1 MRMTTFKAR
10 LYDICDEVA
19 SEFQNWRFSSGAFK
33 NKALGHSTMEI
44 NLGLSFRTG
53 NTPLQPS
60 ILIKHKK
67 SMALFKKLNGYEQP
81 TSIVLF
87 QNIAQLLEHMPNEL
101 RITATILA
109 DKNLHVSLAAPSE
122 GSQKRLIDI
131 TQSRSALRA
140 VMMDG
145 IGLIGK
151 LYNLSSEES
160 FLQNLPPQYETRSD
174 KIPYDEFEKNKGVM
188 ICIIRALCGDFDSIH
203 EYRKDTYKTI
213 FPKPTKEI
221 DGLIS
226 ALPELKRLY

>member
-1 MRMTTFKAR
+1 MTTFKAR

-151 LYNLSSEES
+151 LYNLQS
-160 FLQNLPPQYETRSD
+160 FRRKLPAKPAS
-174 KIPYDEFEKNKGVM
+174 
-188 ICIIRALCGDFDSIH
+188 
-203 EYRKDTYKTI
+203 TI
-213 FPKPTKEI
+213 
-221 DGLIS
+221 
-226 ALPELKRLY
+226 